1 VPPGEE
7 YFVKARP
14 VVPSAFE
21 SPPLSSSSASR
32 EESWAKPIMAVVGI
46 LVAAVVGFFAV
57 QALKSDSPVVNMGA
71 DDQISEIEV
80 DSLFGRL
87 QGYGYRALPPAVE
100 EQADQ
105 IVQTM
110 PGAEALINDVG
121 VRAVTRGTEV
131 VGVISSVTVTP
142 DAMEEVDFRLG
153 GFKEMEEAFG
163 SKPEKLDLGGLEVY
177 SMSLESGTF
186 GLPGGTMVVYFYEN
200 AAVFVF
206 GFDEATAHDITTQL
220 ARVAPKV

>member
-1 VPPGEE
+1 VPPGEQ

-21 SPPLSSSSASR
+21 SPPLSTPAKAK

-46 LVAAVVGFFAV
+46 LVAAIVGFFAV
-57 QALKSDSPVVNMGA
+57 QALKTDSPVVNMGA
-71 DDQISEIEV
+71 DEQISEIKI

-87 QGYGYRALPPAVE
+87 QGYGYRGLPPAVE
-100 EQADQ
+100 QQADQ
-105 IVQTM
+105 LVQTM
-110 PGAEALINDVG
+110 PGGWAVIKDIG
-121 VRAVTRGTEV
+121 VRAVTRGTQV

-142 DAMEEVDFRLG
+142 EAMEEVDFRLG
-153 GFKEMEEAFG
+153 GIEEMEEAFG
-163 SKPEKLDLGGLEVY
+163 SKPEKLELGGLEVY
-177 SMSLESGTF
+177 SSTLEGGSF
-186 GLPGGTMVVYFYEN
+186 GLPGGTVVVYFYEN
-200 AAVFVF
+200 AVVFVF